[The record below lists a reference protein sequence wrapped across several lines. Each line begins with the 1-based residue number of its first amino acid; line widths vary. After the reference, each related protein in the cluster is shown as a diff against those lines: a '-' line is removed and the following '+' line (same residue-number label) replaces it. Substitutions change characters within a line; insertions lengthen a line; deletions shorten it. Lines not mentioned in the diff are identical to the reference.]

1 MVLRIN
7 PSRMPLWR
15 SPNEVQLGHGPNA
28 VRIKG
33 LTIGQER
40 LLSLLYRGVPEEF
53 LQEAATLAG
62 ADSAAALLEQ
72 VRPALLN
79 RAGEQTSLSADYI
92 EKHFAEICRAQSN
105 YSTEGAVVIEQ
116 RKHSQVF
123 VANCG
128 ESTRLIC
135 DALSKSGLGDLVV
148 DGELDETTR
157 RQVTSLENLS
167 DKQIDKIDF
176 AILISHNAVS
186 PAEYRKWLSRSIA
199 HISIVFDS
207 EGVSISPVIESSK
220 TPCLSCFHETET
232 AKDKRWP
239 AIASQ
244 LLFSNQRFDDSAAQL
259 FAAGIAIQRAIQHI
273 DTQRGFEV
281 VDANRT
287 GYRLSM
293 ASGAVSEFSW
303 NFDHSCKC
311 RV

>member
-15 SPNEVQLGHGPNA
+15 SPNEVQLGHGSNA
-28 VRIKG
+28 VHIKG
-33 LTIGQER
+33 LTAGQER
-40 LLSLLYRGVPEEF
+40 LLSLLYRGVPEDF

-62 ADSAAALLEQ
+62 AESAAELLEQ

-79 RAGEQTSLSADYI
+79 RAGEQTGLTAEYI
-92 EKHFAEICRAQSN
+92 EKHFAEICRAQAN
-105 YSTEGAVVIEQ
+105 YSTDGAVVIEQ
-116 RKHSQVF
+116 RKHSRVF

-128 ESTRLIC
+128 DSTRLVV
-135 DALSKSGLGDLVV
+135 DALNKSGVGDLVV
-148 DGELDETTR
+148 DGEFDEMTAC
-157 RQVTSLENLS
+157 QVTSIENLS
-167 DKQIDKIDF
+167 DKQVDKINF

-186 PAEYRKWLSRSIA
+186 PAEYRSWLGRSIA

-207 EGVSISPVIESSK
+207 DGVSISPVIESAK
-220 TPCLSCFHETET
+220 TPCLSCFHESET

-259 FAAGIAIQRAIQHI
+259 FAAGIATQRALQHI

-281 VDANRT
+281 VDANQT

-293 ASGAVSEFSW
+293 TTGAVSEFSW
-303 NFDHSCKC
+303 QFDESCKC